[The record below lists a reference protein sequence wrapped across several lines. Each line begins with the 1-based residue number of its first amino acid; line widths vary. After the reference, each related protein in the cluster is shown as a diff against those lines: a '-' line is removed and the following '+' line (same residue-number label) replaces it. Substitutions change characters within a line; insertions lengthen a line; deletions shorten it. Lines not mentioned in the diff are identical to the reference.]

1 MKDKIFGVLQRVG
14 RSFML
19 PIALL
24 PVAGI
29 LLGLGSVF
37 TNETTLSTYHLTAV
51 FGEGTFMYGLN
62 QIFNAVGS
70 AVFNNLAV
78 LFAVGVAIGMAKK
91 EKEVAALAGLIGY
104 IVMNTSINAMMQ
116 IMGQIDASGNRL
128 DSATILE
135 GSITT
140 TLGITSLQM
149 GVFGGIIV
157 GLGAAA
163 LHNKFYK
170 IKLPNA
176 ISFFGGS
183 RFVPI
188 ITTITY
194 TFVGILMYF
203 VWPYVGLG
211 INALGTAMSHSGYLG
226 TLGFGIIKR
235 ALIPFGLHHV
245 FYLPFWQTAVGGT
258 EVIDGVE
265 YLGGQNIFFAELAHS
280 SEISHF
286 SVDACRYFSGEF
298 IFMIFGLPGAALA
311 MYQTAYPEKKKAA
324 GGLLLSA
331 ALASML
337 TGITEPIEFS
347 FLFVAPLLFGVQ
359 VLLAGSCYMV
369 AQMAGIAVGVT
380 FSGGLL
386 DLLFFG
392 ILQGN
397 AKTSWL
403 RIIPLGI
410 IYFFLYFIIFRTLI
424 LKMNF
429 HTPGREEDDAETKLY
444 SKADYNAKKNG
455 DGAAAAALPAG
466 SQNSLSAQIN
476 RGLGGK
482 ANISDVDACATR
494 LRVTVKKPELVNDAL
509 LKSTGAAGV
518 VHKGTGVQVIYGPQ
532 VAVIKSELEDYL
544 ETAPNEEINTLEEA
558 SGDAGAAKAEEKPK
572 KRMKLVKVVKISS
585 PLTGVAHDLSE
596 TPDEAFAG
604 RMMGDGAMVVPS
616 KDDPVVYAPEDGE
629 VSLVFDTKHAIGLTT
644 DSGVELL
651 IHVGVDTVKLNGQGF
666 TPLVETGQRV
676 KKGEPMLKLD
686 LDFLEK
692 NAPSIAT
699 PVMDTEMDDT
709 KKIRLLTNGPVKAG
723 EELFAIDYYE
733 EEK

>member
-226 TLGFGIIKR
+226 TRHQR
-235 ALIPFGLHHV
+235 ARHGDVALRLSRNARIWYH
-245 FYLPFWQTAVGGT
+245 QARA
-258 EVIDGVE
+258 D
-265 YLGGQNIFFAELAHS
+265 
-280 SEISHF
+280 
-286 SVDACRYFSGEF
+286 SVRS
-298 IFMIFGLPGAALA
+298 PSR
-311 MYQTAYPEKKKAA
+311 
-324 GGLLLSA
+324 LLSSV
-331 ALASML
+331 LADSSRRH
-337 TGITEPIEFS
+337 GGHRRRQVFRRPEH
-347 FLFVAPLLFGVQ
+347 LLRG
-359 VLLAGSCYMV
+359 AGSFERD
-369 AQMAGIAVGVT
+369 QP
-380 FSGGLL
+380 
-386 DLLFFG
+386 
-392 ILQGN
+392 LQRGRVPVF
-397 AKTSWL
+397 L
-403 RIIPLGI
+403 R
-410 IYFFLYFIIFRTLI
+410 
-424 LKMNF
+424 
-429 HTPGREEDDAETKLY
+429 
-444 SKADYNAKKNG
+444 
-455 DGAAAAALPAG
+455 
-466 SQNSLSAQIN
+466 
-476 RGLGGK
+476 
-482 ANISDVDACATR
+482 
-494 LRVTVKKPELVNDAL
+494 
-509 LKSTGAAGV
+509 
-518 VHKGTGVQVIYGPQ
+518 
-532 VAVIKSELEDYL
+532 
-544 ETAPNEEINTLEEA
+544 
-558 SGDAGAAKAEEKPK
+558 
-572 KRMKLVKVVKISS
+572 
-585 PLTGVAHDLSE
+585 
-596 TPDEAFAG
+596 
-604 RMMGDGAMVVPS
+604 
-616 KDDPVVYAPEDGE
+616 
-629 VSLVFDTKHAIGLTT
+629 
-644 DSGVELL
+644 
-651 IHVGVDTVKLNGQGF
+651 
-666 TPLVETGQRV
+666 
-676 KKGEPMLKLD
+676 
-686 LDFLEK
+686 
-692 NAPSIAT
+692 
-699 PVMDTEMDDT
+699 
-709 KKIRLLTNGPVKAG
+709 
-723 EELFAIDYYE
+723 
-733 EEK
+733 

>member
-1 MKDKIFGVLQRVG
+1 MRESIVDGPGIRFAIFCQGCPHDCPG
-14 RSFML
+14 CHN
-19 PIALL
+19 P
-24 PVAGI
+24 
-29 LLGLGSVF
+29 
-37 TNETTLSTYHLTAV
+37 ETHD
-51 FGEGTFMYGLN
+51 F
-62 QIFNAVGS
+62 
-70 AVFNNLAV
+70 
-78 LFAVGVAIGMAKK
+78 
-91 EKEVAALAGLIGY
+91 
-104 IVMNTSINAMMQ
+104 
-116 IMGQIDASGNRL
+116 
-128 DSATILE
+128 
-135 GSITT
+135 
-140 TLGITSLQM
+140 
-149 GVFGGIIV
+149 
-157 GLGAAA
+157 
-163 LHNKFYK
+163 
-170 IKLPNA
+170 
-176 ISFFGGS
+176 
-183 RFVPI
+183 
-188 ITTITY
+188 
-194 TFVGILMYF
+194 
-203 VWPYVGLG
+203 
-211 INALGTAMSHSGYLG
+211 
-226 TLGFGIIKR
+226 
-235 ALIPFGLHHV
+235 
-245 FYLPFWQTAVGGT
+245 
-258 EVIDGVE
+258 
-265 YLGGQNIFFAELAHS
+265 
-280 SEISHF
+280 
-286 SVDACRYFSGEF
+286 
-298 IFMIFGLPGAALA
+298 
-311 MYQTAYPEKKKAA
+311 A
-324 GGLLLSA
+324 GGYDVSIDR
-331 ALASML
+331 ML
-337 TGITEPIEFS
+337 EEIDKDPM
-347 FLFVAPLLFGVQ
+347 LK
-359 VLLAGSCYMV
+359 
-369 AQMAGIAVGVT
+369 GVT

-544 ETAPNEEINTLEEA
+544 ETAPNEEINTLEEV